1 MGLVPGVTQ
10 YRFVNDMADEVSS
23 RRFALLLEYD
33 GGRYAGSQLQATLP
47 TVQSVLED
55 ALLKATGGDAIRVAY
70 AGRTDA
76 GVHAL
81 GQVGSF
87 VSATRLD
94 AETLT
99 RALNAWLPA
108 DVVVR
113 CTAQVGDDFDPR
125 RQAVRRRYRY
135 VIDNGPTRSALQR
148 DRAWHVGQTLDV
160 DAMARA
166 AQGVLGVHDFKAFAS
181 PLEDPSASTVR
192 ELMAFEVRRDGLTVT
207 CELVANAFLPHQVR
221 RMVGALTEVGR
232 GKLTPAQYAA
242 MLDNAAASAGPTAPP
257 HGLYLVQ
264 VEYPEAV
271 FP

>member
-1 MGLVPGVTQ
+1 MIENTSP
-10 YRFVNDMADEVSS
+10 

-33 GGRYAGSQLQATLP
+33 GGRYAGSQLQATSP

-55 ALLKATGGDAIRVAY
+55 AVLKATGEAARVAF

-81 GQVGSF
+81 GQVASF

-94 AETLT
+94 PETLT
-99 RALNAWLPA
+99 RALNAWLPS
-108 DVVVR
+108 DVAVR
-113 CTAQVGDDFDPR
+113 CAAHVPDAFDPR
-125 RQAVRRRYRY
+125 RDAVRRRYRY
-135 VIDNGPTRSALQR
+135 VIDNSPTRPALQR
-148 DRAWHVGQTLDV
+148 ERAWHVGQPLDV
-160 DAMARA
+160 DAMSLA
-166 AQGVLGVHDFKAFAS
+166 AQGVLGTHDFKAFAS
-181 PLEDPSASTVR
+181 ALEDPAASTVR
-192 ELMAFEVRRDGLTVT
+192 DLMAFEVRRDGSSVT

-232 GKLTPAQYAA
+232 GKLTAAQYAS
-242 MLDNAAASAGPTAPP
+242 LPEGPASTAGPTAPP

-264 VEYPEAV
+264 VEYPEPV